1 MATKK
6 LWQYYI
12 FKTQSSRLKNS
23 KYDITISL
31 KQARENGEIV
41 SVGESQMI
49 RSLQRIKG
57 CEANPEELDALFLER
72 KRVRKRNPSYETYQR
87 IMYLE
92 QRIDDIL
99 FIPDL
104 VSVVIEH
111 NSHYKHMVNHGFF
124 INNKK
129 FVRLL
134 CGAGQSRRN
143 TVFFVNSEYEEEL
156 KKVLN
161 CERDELVKI
170 APAKYNAYFALASSA
185 THKVSDPYFCV
196 IPDCE
201 IIREEEVEFVEER
214 DGGDISHG
222 DIVYPK
228 TMKLPFNL
236 FDGQGIISPRLA
248 RRWAEELGL
257 DYIPASFII
266 RNAFLKGMVCVI
278 DFHEFSE
285 EIGKHIIQDVW
296 GNDVNVRDM
305 DLILTASQFKLWD
318 SYSSCSDYIDKFR
331 RNGFSFGISRYSPK
345 EDSKYVFTN
354 YQFLQVLN
362 LSDEQIESL
371 CKKTVEYFDKTLG
384 GDIAYTLLY
393 LLGKSANKEYDPEI
407 FDKIQDSVTKALML
421 NHELI
426 NDPYVKSH
434 ILHSLNKRIKES
446 YVGNLLVDGNYQTM
460 ISDPYA
466 FMEHMFSLPV
476 KGLLDRGCHYSNYW
490 NKRRKMALSALRAP
504 LTWRSEINRLNLVK
518 NDSTEHWYQYLNSG
532 IVYNVHGVDCMLH
545 AD

>member
-41 SVGESQMI
+41 SVGESQLI
-49 RSLQRIKG
+49 RSLQKIKG
-57 CEANPEELDALFLER
+57 NDISTEELDSLFLER
-72 KRVRKRNPSYETYQR
+72 KRVRKRNPSYENYQHL
-87 IMYLE
+87 MHLE

-111 NSHYKHMVNHGFF
+111 NSHYKHMINHGFF

-143 TVFFVNSEYEEEL
+143 TVFFVNSEYEVEL
-156 KKVLN
+156 KKILN
-161 CERDELVKI
+161 CERDESVKI

-185 THKVSDPYFCV
+185 THKVSEPYFCV

-201 IIREEEVEFVEER
+201 ITREEEVEFVEER
-214 DGGDISHG
+214 DEG

-228 TMKLPFNL
+228 TMELPFNL

-248 RRWAEELGL
+248 KQWAEELGL

-446 YVGNLLVDGNYQTM
+446 YIGNLLVDGNYQTM